1 MQALQLW
8 GLFGALV
15 IVLVVLDLAL
25 LTRRQ
30 SAIGER
36 EAGASLLAWFAITYA
51 VALGVF
57 LVYEQNW
64 LNLHGV
70 IVDPFGAAPAIDGRE
85 ARLAGL
91 AAHDQFLTVYATELA
106 LSLDN
111 VAVLTLVFAVFKVP
125 RQSLPRALF
134 WGVLI
139 ALLIRLGLV
148 LCGWEMIK
156 AWGYAVAGWVF
167 AGLLAVAMVRMLLL
181 SDSTERA
188 KKMWAVRIG
197 KRVCDRDEPYEGQR
211 LFERGAGGKWIV
223 TPLAGAVVAA
233 ALADLAFTADSIPAA
248 FAITREPFIAFAGSV
263 MAILSL
269 RSLFFSLSG
278 VILRLRYTKPALVVV
293 LAYLAV
299 KAVWF
304 IHNPEGLVPTEIT
317 LGAVVVI
324 VGGAVLLSLRR
335 GRLEGW
341 RVVSAQAQL
350 SGVPGADRPAAYED
364 LALAV
369 ASTRR
374 HARKIAVFIAGVVVI
389 CFGIAIGPL
398 PGPGASIVV
407 PIGVAILATEFAWA
421 RTLMKRLKDLFD
433 LFTRL
438 SDESTRWF
446 PFWSVP
452 FLVLAY
458 AGFFT
463 GLWFVCAGYEKLQWF
478 ITATAFGLGFPF
490 SVFIFRVVKTHLA
503 KKNAAKGGA
512 QETHATSTAEKA
524 DDGVESTPI
533 QPNTQGGANTREG
546 RSV

>member
-1 MQALQLW
+1 MQALHLW

-15 IVLVVLDLAL
+15 MALIVLDLTL

-30 SAIGER
+30 SAIGQR
-36 EAGASLLAWFAITYA
+36 EAGASLLAWCAITYA

-64 LNLHGV
+64 LNLHGA
-70 IVDPFGAAPAIDGRE
+70 IVDPFGVVPPIDGRQ

-91 AAHDQFLTVYATELA
+91 AAHDQFLAVYATEMA

-111 VAVLTLVFAVFKVP
+111 VAVLTLVFAVFRVP

-148 LCGWEMIK
+148 LFGWEMIR
-156 AWGYAVAGWVF
+156 AWGYGVVGWVF
-167 AGLLAVAMVRMLLL
+167 AGLLVVAMVRMLLL

-211 LFERGAGGKWIV
+211 LIERDAGGKWVI

-233 ALADLAFTADSIPAA
+233 ALADLAFTTDSIPAA

-293 LAYLAV
+293 LAFLAV
-299 KAVWF
+299 KAIWY
-304 IHNPEGLVPTEIT
+304 IHKPDALLPTEIT
-317 LGAVVVI
+317 LGAVVVL

-341 RVVSAQAQL
+341 RVDSAQTQL
-350 SGVPGADRPAAYED
+350 TGVSGADRPAAYED

-374 HARKIAVFIAGVVVI
+374 HARKIAIFIAGFVVI

-421 RTLMKRLKDLFD
+421 RTLMQRLKDLFN
-433 LFTRL
+433 LFTRI

-452 FLVLAY
+452 FLILGY

-463 GLWFVCAGYEKLQWF
+463 GLWFLCAGYEKLQWF
-478 ITATAFGLGFPF
+478 ITATGFGLAFPF

-503 KKNAAKGGA
+503 KKKAMSGDAQTPTATATDGKTDGAAM
-512 QETHATSTAEKA
+512 
-524 DDGVESTPI
+524 STPADSST
-533 QPNTQGGANTREG
+533 PEGSNTREG

>member
-15 IVLVVLDLAL
+15 IVLIVLDLAL

-36 EAGASLLAWFAITYA
+36 EAGASLLAWCALTYA

-64 LNLHGV
+64 LNLHGAV
-70 IVDPFGAAPAIDGRE
+70 VGPFGPVPPIDGQD
-85 ARLAGL
+85 ARLTGL
-91 AAHDQFLTVYATELA
+91 AAHDQFLAVYATELA

-111 VAVLTLVFAVFKVP
+111 VAVLTLVFAIFKVP

-148 LCGWEMIK
+148 LCGWEMIRL
-156 AWGYAVAGWVF
+156 WGYGVAGWVF

-197 KRVCDRDEPYEGQR
+197 KRVCDREEPYDGQR
-211 LFERGAGGKWIV
+211 LIERGAKGKWIV

-278 VILRLRYTKPALVVV
+278 VILRLRYIKPALVMV
-293 LAYLAV
+293 LAYLAL

-304 IHNPEGLVPTEIT
+304 IHRPEGLVPTEIT
-317 LGAVVVI
+317 LGAVVVV

-335 GRLEGW
+335 GRKEGW
-341 RVVSAQAQL
+341 RVDSAQTQL

-421 RTLMKRLKDLFD
+421 RTLMQRLKDLFN

-452 FLVLAY
+452 FLVLGY
-458 AGFFT
+458 AGFFF
-463 GLWFVCAGYEKLQWF
+463 GLWFLFTGYEKWQWF

-503 KKNAAKGGA
+503 KKKAAKGGGG
-512 QETHATSTAEKA
+512 ATNGPATGERA
-524 DDGVESTPI
+524 DVDQATTP
-533 QPNTQGGANTREG
+533 GGANTPGE

>member
-15 IVLVVLDLAL
+15 IVLIVLDLAL

-36 EAGASLLAWFAITYA
+36 EAGASLLAWCAITYA

-70 IVDPFGAAPAIDGRE
+70 IVDPFGAAAAVDGQK

-91 AAHDQFLTVYATELA
+91 AAHDQFLAVYATELA

-125 RQSLPRALF
+125 RQALPRALF

-139 ALLIRLGLV
+139 ALMIRLGLV
-148 LCGWEMIK
+148 LCGWELIR
-156 AWGYAVAGWVF
+156 AWGYGVAGWVF
-167 AGLLAVAMVRMLLL
+167 AGLLVVAMVRMLLL

-197 KRVCDRDEPYEGQR
+197 RRVCDRDEPYEGQR
-211 LFERGAGGKWIV
+211 LIERGTGGKWVV

-293 LAYLAV
+293 LAFLAV
-299 KAVWF
+299 KAVWY
-304 IHNPEGLVPTEIT
+304 IHKPDALLPTEIT
-317 LGAVVVI
+317 LGAVVVL

-341 RVVSAQAQL
+341 RVSSAETQL
-350 SGVPGADRPAAYED
+350 AGVPGADRPAAYAD

-369 ASTRR
+369 TS
-374 HARKIAVFIAGVVVI
+374 ARKNARKVAVFVAGVVVI

-421 RTLMKRLKDLFD
+421 RTLMQRLKDLFD

-452 FLVLAY
+452 FLVLGY

-463 GLWFVCAGYEKLQWF
+463 GLWFLCAGYEKLQWF

-503 KKNAAKGGA
+503 KKKAAKAGAESANTTSAGGDT
-512 QETHATSTAEKA
+512 EDSRTSVPTE
-524 DDGVESTPI
+524 
-533 QPNTQGGANTREG
+533 PNTPGGANTRDG